1 MTVKICTYCHKK
13 FECSRYHP
21 DQQVC
26 SSKECQR
33 RRRTDYHR
41 KKIQDD
47 PVYRE
52 QCLDSQRKWRER
64 NPDYMQRYLFKRLK
78 KSLCESEISKLVREQ
93 RLFGINEN
101 NVAMNLRP
109 LTASIWLIYRRNECQ
124 EENIF
129 AHAKLVALHG
139 TLYAVFVDKDKEH
152 LFESRL
158 ETPV

>member
-1 MTVKICTYCHKK
+1 MTVKICTYCRKK

-41 KKIQDD
+41 KKLQDD

-64 NPDYMQRYLFKRLK
+64 NPEYMQKYLLKRLK
-78 KSLCESEISKLVREQ
+78 KKLCESEISKLVREQ
-93 RLFGINEN
+93 SLFGINEN
-101 NVAMNLRP
+101 NVAMRSSHKVCKCQAA
-109 LTASIWLIYRRNECQ
+109 AS
-124 EENIF
+124 F
-129 AHAKLVALHG
+129 
-139 TLYAVFVDKDKEH
+139 TLSAFFTI
-152 LFESRL
+152 LPSMNFL
-158 ETPV
+158 PA